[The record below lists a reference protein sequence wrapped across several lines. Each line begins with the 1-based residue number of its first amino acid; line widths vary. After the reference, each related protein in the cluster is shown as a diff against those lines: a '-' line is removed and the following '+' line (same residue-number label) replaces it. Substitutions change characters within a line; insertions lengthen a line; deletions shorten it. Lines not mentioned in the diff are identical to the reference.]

1 MLLKKYFVAI
11 VIVLV
16 GCSGKDEYPGFSLS
30 EEGIYYKLKR
40 IGEQTK
46 KAGPGD
52 FITLDILYKTTE
64 DSVFFEGRRKIQV
77 SSDSLQD
84 IDKCFMMLSEGDQ
97 AEFILNAR
105 DFFHNTL
112 NASLPSFLDTND
124 VMVVDL
130 NMIEIQSQ
138 EEYQKEKTAFL
149 KWVED
154 FGEYESVILKQ
165 YLEENKIN
173 SEPTSSGLYKFVIEE
188 GNERQVSEGDTVIV
202 HYEGKFLNG
211 KYFDSTVKR
220 KEPFGFVYGTEW
232 QVIDGLE
239 EAIGMMKEGER
250 SLFIIPSELAFGKK
264 GSSTGIIPPY
274 TSVIFEVHLLE
285 IN

>member
-1 MLLKKYFVAI
+1 
-11 VIVLV
+11 
-16 GCSGKDEYPGFSLS
+16 
-30 EEGIYYKLKR
+30 
-40 IGEQTK
+40 
-46 KAGPGD
+46 
-52 FITLDILYKTTE
+52 
-64 DSVFFEGRRKIQV
+64 
-77 SSDSLQD
+77 
-84 IDKCFMMLSEGDQ
+84 
-97 AEFILNAR
+97 
-105 DFFHNTL
+105 
-112 NASLPSFLDTND
+112 
-124 VMVVDL
+124 MVVDL